1 MYLMLIHSSLLTWIW
16 QLDCLWCVWIH
27 LSKRFLNLSHT
38 IKSVLL
44 SEHLQTWPRKCW
56 MYSSFVAFK
65 VVKKVRYFY
74 HHRPLEQEEEEVA
87 AVLST
92 SQMYFLQQH
101 LESNQSHSH
110 QPVPHTDTTSGYSS
124 ALPHRWLLEV
134 ICQKKSCAHQWIL
147 KQQLCR
153 RRGEK
158 AEQPPFVFFFG
169 QLKFITRMAAEWR
182 GLRGQCGRRSF
193 VPLLAADVEECFC
206 GLGEVTHS

>member
-1 MYLMLIHSSLLTWIW
+1 
-16 QLDCLWCVWIH
+16 
-27 LSKRFLNLSHT
+27 
-38 IKSVLL
+38 
-44 SEHLQTWPRKCW
+44 
-56 MYSSFVAFK
+56 MYSSFVGFK
-65 VVKKVRYFY
+65 VVKKVLL
-74 HHRPLEQEEEEVA
+74 P
-87 AVLST
+87 
-92 SQMYFLQQH
+92 SQTTGKGGRGGGSCTKHKPNVRYFLQKH

-110 QPVPHTDTTSGYSS
+110 QSVPHTDTTSGYSS

-193 VPLLAADVEECFC
+193 VPLLATCGGVFLRPWGGDAQLRLRNIWTVTQPSWS
-206 GLGEVTHS
+206 GLGIPASHHTSFELESNSFRGFNKNIP